1 MAATKYAQLNFDFLE
16 HTCFALCKFENKKPK
31 TGSRCIRHTQ
41 LTSISVS
48 KWSRNSCASCCCF
61 VENSRCPFPTSV
73 L

>member
-1 MAATKYAQLNFDFLE
+1 MAATKYAQFNSDFY
-16 HTCFALCKFENKKPK
+16 TN
-31 TGSRCIRHTQ
+31 SRIKWRTSSHCICRHTQ